1 MDAKKLILE
10 ACENGNL
17 NDIRRAISI
26 DRNCVNTAR
35 SNFYGN
41 TALYTASKNGHL
53 EVVKE
58 LIAAGAKLHAPN
70 MNSATALHLA
80 SQNGHLE
87 VVKELIAAG
96 ANVDVQAEG
105 GWTALFVASQ
115 NGHSEVVKELIAAGA
130 NLDLQANSMF

>member
-10 ACENGNL
+10 ACKNGSL

-35 SNFYGN
+35 DVNGN

-105 GWTALFVASQ
+105 MSCDAKKVSV
-115 NGHSEVVKELIAAGA
+115 NVV
-130 NLDLQANSMF
+130 Q